1 MFSPTRVMQT
11 VRRRS
16 GTPGYRGTPR
26 YRRMGEV
33 EQRELGSLIN
43 RKESKM
49 GPYCNFCGRRCFC
62 HFPNETPKHILD
74 AYGTASIIATCRA
87 GQEFERSKIGYC
99 YDDIMEQIRAAEL
112 PLERNTDTHKACPDD
127 RHMYYIHFL
136 NYEFCPYCGR
146 RLHS

>member
-1 MFSPTRVMQT
+1 
-11 VRRRS
+11 
-16 GTPGYRGTPR
+16 
-26 YRRMGEV
+26 MGEV
-33 EQRELGSLIN
+33 EQRELGSLKN

-87 GQEFERSKIGYC
+87 GQEFERSKIVYC

-112 PLERNTDTHKACPDD
+112 LRAPVQSEQPCPTCNGYGTLLDEEAAAHGICPDCNGTGSANRSD
-127 RHMYYIHFL
+127 
-136 NYEFCPYCGR
+136 GG
-146 RLHS
+146 